1 MSLHTELGLEPIEY
15 LPHEAVLNI
24 VFTGSLLSK
33 EGDRI
38 LKEFGLTDSQFN
50 VLMLLKYQ
58 AKDGVLNQTTLGD
71 MLLVNRSNITGL
83 IDRLEQAGCVKRT
96 GDSNDRRVKWVQM
109 TKQGRAVLDKS
120 EEAYYKRIGEIMDDL
135 SDAECKRLCRALE
148 SIRGKIRTSV
158 EI

>member
-1 MSLHTELGLEPIEY
+1 
-15 LPHEAVLNI
+15 
-24 VFTGSLLSK
+24 
-33 EGDRI
+33 
-38 LKEFGLTDSQFN
+38 
-50 VLMLLKYQ
+50 MLLKYQ